1 MPALRIKLI
10 LSFSHEL
17 KGPSQQCGGLF
28 SIAEPCL
35 RFAAEALKRFAAE
48 PSSVPA
54 RSDAY
59 MGIYCGQMPVV
70 MI

>member
-17 KGPSQQCGGLF
+17 KGPSQQCGGSF

-35 RFAAEALKRFAAE
+35 SFAAETLIRRAAE
-48 PSSVPA
+48 LSSVPA
-54 RSDAY
+54 
-59 MGIYCGQMPVV
+59 GQMPIGGFIVGKCLLL
-70 MI
+70 